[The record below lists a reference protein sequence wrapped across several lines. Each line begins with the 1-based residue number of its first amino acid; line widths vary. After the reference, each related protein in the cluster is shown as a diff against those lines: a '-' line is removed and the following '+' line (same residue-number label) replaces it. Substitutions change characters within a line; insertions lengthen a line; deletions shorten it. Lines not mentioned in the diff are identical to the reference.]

1 MTSGVTRPVCPT
13 WASRSSTAS
22 WGQGSCGLM
31 KRRRADEKG
40 CHNSVC
46 CHYLFAGVRSC
57 VHMAC
62 QFCLVF
68 HYRDDLRITRGEKMP
83 VKNGIL
89 TATVERCPN
98 CGGALKIIAA
108 PSTRS
113 GQASKIRR

>member
-1 MTSGVTRPVCPT
+1 
-13 WASRSSTAS
+13 
-22 WGQGSCGLM
+22 M

-68 HYRDDLRITRGEKMP
+68 HYRDDLRITRREKMP

-108 PSTRS
+108 IEDPP
-113 GQASKIRR
+113 